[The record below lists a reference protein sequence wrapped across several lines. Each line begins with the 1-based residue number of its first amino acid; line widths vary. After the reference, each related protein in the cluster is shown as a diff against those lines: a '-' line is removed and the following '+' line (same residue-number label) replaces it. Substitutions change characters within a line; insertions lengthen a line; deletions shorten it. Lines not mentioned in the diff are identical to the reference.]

1 MQKYLNKVK
10 AQIAKLQSFSI
21 VRIPREE
28 NIEADYLSKLA
39 TARED
44 AIPPNAPIRY
54 LELPSI
60 FAMDVQVQ
68 AVDYNNSWT
77 GPIADYIQNGALPDD
92 NVKAR
97 QLKIRAAKY
106 LIMGDVLYKR
116 SFSLPY
122 LRCLIPPESTRA
134 MEEVHKGICGDH
146 QGGRMLS
153 YKLLRLGYYWPSMQK
168 DCKSMVQKCE
178 KCQRFAN
185 IIHGPPT
192 VLTPMRGSW
201 PFAQWGV
208 DLIGPLPMAAGQVQH
223 AIVAV
228 DYFTK
233 WVEAK
238 ALATITAEVANRLPM
253 EIHYKSFWAAK
264 GDSYG
269 SRKAIRQRPA
279 QRILYFQRNTRT
291 LRLQSSSEGKRPGI
305 GYKSDDQERNQE
317 KASRGQ
323 RSLARRALQCAMGIS
338 YNTPNSN
345 RRNPIFSCI
354 RGRGSSPN

>member
-1 MQKYLNKVK
+1 MYPELEELPKEEPKPWILQVDGSTTREASGAGLVLTFPKGQRLSYALRFEFKATNNEAEYEALVVGLDLAKAVGADHVLAKSDSQLVVGQVLGEYTVKEEIMQKYLDKVK

-39 TARED
+39 TAKEG
-44 AIPPNAPIRY
+44 AIPPNALIRY

-60 FAMDVQVQ
+60 FAIDVQVQ
-68 AVDYNNSWT
+68 VIDYSNSWT
-77 GPIADYIQNGALPDD
+77 GPIVDYITNGALPDD

-106 LIMGDVLYKR
+106 LMMGDVLYRR

-122 LRCLIPPESTRA
+122 LRCLIPLESTRA
-134 MEEVHKGICGDH
+134 MEEVHQGVCGDH

-168 DCKSMVQKCE
+168 DYKSMVQKCE

-185 IIHGPPT
+185 IIHGSPT
-192 VLTPMRGSW
+192 VLTPMRGPW

-223 AIVAV
+223 AIIAV

-238 ALATITAEVANRLPM
+238 ALATITAEVTIDFLWKF
-253 EIHYKSFWAAK
+253 I
-264 GDSYG
+264 
-269 SRKAIRQRPA
+269 
-279 QRILYFQRNTRT
+279 
-291 LRLQSSSEGKRPGI
+291 
-305 GYKSDDQERNQE
+305 
-317 KASRGQ
+317 
-323 RSLARRALQCAMGIS
+323 IS
-338 YNTPNSN
+338 
-345 RRNPIFSCI
+345 
-354 RGRGSSPN
+354 